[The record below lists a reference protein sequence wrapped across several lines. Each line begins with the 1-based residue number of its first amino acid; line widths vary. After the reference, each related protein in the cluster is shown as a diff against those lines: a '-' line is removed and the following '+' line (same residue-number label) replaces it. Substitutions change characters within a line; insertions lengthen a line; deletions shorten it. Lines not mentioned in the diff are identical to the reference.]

1 MHPIDLLYRA
11 RRLAVP
17 PYQRAQR
24 HLHDLRM
31 LVVEVTQ
38 RCNLACRHCGSDC
51 TRSATTPDLPAEK
64 ILEVLAEVAQAYD
77 PKRITIMIGGGEP
90 LLYEGL
96 WKLGSAIRKLGFPWG
111 MVTNGV
117 LWDEVTPERARK
129 AGARSLSVSL
139 DGPQDAHEWLRGV
152 PGSFE
157 KTVQTIRWL
166 VAADWLPVMDVI
178 TVVNPQNVHR
188 LEETWEIVHGLG
200 ASGWRLIPISPIGRA
215 RGNRELLLDTAE
227 FQELLTTIQ
236 RLRQRSDMPVYLS
249 ESNYVGGELD
259 FRVRDHHFF
268 CRAGVSFGGIMANG
282 DILACANIDRRFRQG
297 NVFHESFVEV
307 WEQRFQPFR
316 DRRWMKTGRCAA
328 CAEWPFCQGN
338 SFHNWDL
345 DTGQPAACQFHD
357 HALSEVPRICEL
369 PLRHKLAGPR
379 PKGKR

>member
-1 MHPIDLLYRA
+1 MNAIDLLYRA

-17 PYQRAQR
+17 PYQHAQR

-31 LVVEVTQ
+31 LVFEVTQ

-51 TRSATTPDLPAEK
+51 TRSAVTPDLPADK
-64 ILEVLAEVAQAYD
+64 ILAVLAEVAGAYD
-77 PKRITIMIGGGEP
+77 PKRITVMIGGGEP

-96 WKLGSAIRKLGFPWG
+96 WELGRGIRTLGFHWG

-117 LWDEVTPERARK
+117 LWDERTPERARK
-129 AGARSLSVSL
+129 AGARSISVSL
-139 DGPQDAHEWLRGV
+139 DGPEDAHEWLRGV

-157 KTVQTIRWL
+157 KTAQTIRWL
-166 VAADWLPVMDVI
+166 VAADWLPTMDVI
-178 TVVNPQNVHR
+178 TVVSPKNVHR
-188 LEETWEIVHGLG
+188 LEETWEIVRGLG

-215 RGNRELLLDTAE
+215 KGNAELLLDKAG
-227 FQELLTTIQ
+227 FQALLTTIQ

-249 ESNYVGGELD
+249 ESNYIGGELD

-268 CRAGVSFGGIMANG
+268 CRAGVSFGGVMVNG

-297 NVFHESFVEV
+297 NVFSESFVEV
-307 WEQRFQPFR
+307 WEQRFQVFR
-316 DRRWMKTGRCAA
+316 DRRWMKTGRCAR

-345 DTGQPAACQFHD
+345 DTGQPSLCQFHD
-357 HALSEVPRICEL
+357 HALSEVPLVCDLPWRHRI
-369 PLRHKLAGPR
+369 AGPK
-379 PKGKR
+379 PKGR